1 MADENEKKSASTS
14 RKAIPGLFG
23 EERPQPHNLQAE
35 RAVLGAMLKEPETC
49 IGLVIE
55 EFDTAEVFYSQVHR
69 EIFKTICA
77 MNNEGAQGCDAISL
91 AHELAKREK
100 LEEIGG
106 EIFLYEL
113 TESLP
118 TTANLE
124 SWCKIVKDL
133 ATLRKMIN
141 ACANSITR
149 CYDQDIN
156 VADLV
161 DQIEQDIFEIRH
173 SDTKSDIIDIKDG
186 IIESFEYIRK
196 VLNKEI
202 DPAIP
207 TGYPDLDRL
216 VTGFRPGEMFVLA
229 ARPSIGKTSFALNL
243 LHKVALEQRKPV
255 AFFSLEMTG
264 EQLIRRML
272 CTEAKVSESS
282 FYDNSFRPTDMQKI
296 TQAVATLSETEFY
309 IDPTPGITISELRS
323 KARRLKQQHDIQ
335 LVAIDYLQIM
345 RGSQAARQE
354 NRQQEVAEISGGIK
368 QLAKELNVPVLILA
382 QLNRE
387 TEKGSGPAAQPRLS
401 HLRESGS
408 IEQDADIVAFLH
420 RDRDESKHDADAADA
435 VAKHGVETKLIIEKN
450 RNGRTGIVEL
460 RFRPS
465 IMLFESK
472 SRYDENDHPVPI
484 DS

>member
-1 MADENEKKSASTS
+1 MAEMQQKKSAFKE

-35 RAVLGAMLKEPETC
+35 QAVLGAMLKEPETC

-55 EFDTAEVFYSQVHR
+55 EFDSDEVFYSQVHR
-69 EIFKTICA
+69 EIFNTIRSLHDS
-77 MNNEGAQGCDAISL
+77 AQNSCDAISV
-91 AHELAKREK
+91 AHELNKREK
-100 LEEIGG
+100 LEEVGG
-106 EIFLYEL
+106 EVFLYEL
-113 TESLP
+113 TETLP

-124 SWCKIVKDL
+124 NWCRIIKDL
-133 ATLRKMIN
+133 STLRKMIN
-141 ACANSITR
+141 ACANSITQ
-149 CYDQDIN
+149 CYDPEMN

-161 DQIEQDIFEIRH
+161 DQIEQDIFQIRH
-173 SDTKSDIIDIKDG
+173 SDTKTDIIDIKDG
-186 IIESFEYIRK
+186 IIESFEYIQK
-196 VLNKEI
+196 VLRKEI
-202 DPAIP
+202 QPAIS

-216 VTGFRPGEMFVLA
+216 VTGFKPGEMFVLA

-243 LHKVALEQRKPV
+243 LHKVALEQKVPV

-296 TQAVATLSETEFY
+296 TQAVQALSEMKFF

-335 LVAIDYLQIM
+335 LIAIDYLQIM
-345 RGSQAARQE
+345 HGSQSARQE

-368 QLAKELNVPVLILA
+368 QLAKELNVPILILA

-387 TEKGSGPAAQPRLS
+387 IEKGVGASAQPRLS

-408 IEQDADIVAFLH
+408 IEQDADVVAFLH
-420 RDRDESKHDADAADA
+420 RDRDEAKDGANSEEIN
-435 VAKHGVETKLIIEKN
+435 KHGVDTKLIIEKN
-450 RNGRTGIVEL
+450 RNGQTGYIDL

-472 SRYDENDHPVPI
+472 SRYGDDDAPPRLG
-484 DS
+484 S

>member
-1 MADENEKKSASTS
+1 MAEKQDKRSASKE
-14 RKAIPGLFG
+14 RKIIPGLFG

-35 RAVLGAMLKEPETC
+35 QAVLGAMLKEPETC

-55 EFDTAEVFYSQVHR
+55 EFESDEVFYSQIHR
-69 EIFKTICA
+69 EIFNTIRSLHDA
-77 MNNEGAQGCDAISL
+77 APNSCDAISV
-91 AHELAKREK
+91 AHELKKRDK
-100 LEEIGG
+100 LEEVGG

-113 TESLP
+113 TETLP

-124 SWCKIVKDL
+124 NWCRIIKDL
-133 ATLRKMIN
+133 STLRKMIN
-141 ACANSITR
+141 ACANSITQ
-149 CYDQDIN
+149 CYDPEMN

-161 DQIEQDIFEIRH
+161 DQIEQDIFNIRH
-173 SDTKSDIIDIKDG
+173 STSKSEIIDIKDG
-186 IIESFEYIRK
+186 IIESFEYIQK
-196 VLNKEI
+196 VLRKEI

-216 VTGFRPGEMFVLA
+216 VTGFRAGEMFVLA

-243 LHKVALEQRKPV
+243 LHKVALTQKVPV

-296 TQAVATLSETEFY
+296 TQAVKALSEMKFY
-309 IDPTPGITISELRS
+309 IDPTPSITISELRS

-345 RGSQAARQE
+345 RGSQTSRQD

-368 QLAKELNVPVLILA
+368 ALAKELNVPVLILA

-387 TEKGSGPAAQPRLS
+387 VEKGSGAATQPRLS

-420 RDRDESKHDADAADA
+420 RDRDESKEGNSEEIK
-435 VAKHGVETKLIIEKN
+435 KHGVETKLIIEKN
-450 RNGRTGIVEL
+450 RNGQTGIIDL

-472 SRYDENDHPVPI
+472 SRYDEDDVPPKL